1 MGLVITGRG
10 TSGSWQ
16 IRGVQMARALGV
28 DAVPNLR
35 SPHKYTAAVVVKRLP
50 QSLLDQLHAARIP
63 IIYDIVDAWP
73 QPEGNNWDG
82 TRARVWLGAHLQQVR
97 PAAVVA
103 ATRAM
108 AKDCESLGYKA
119 FTVPHHANPEIG
131 INPIR
136 QNVEVVGYQGG
147 AEYLGKW
154 HEFLVVECAKRGWR
168 FVVNPP
174 YYTYMDIVV
183 ALRESTGYP
192 AVKWKSNVKLA
203 NAQGSGTPCILVPEM
218 GYLETQCGAELIIS
232 TESGLRLA
240 LDMLADRQQRAER
253 SAKLLAAAPRLP
265 VVAAMYKEWLQCTL
279 GMRF

>member
-1 MGLVITGRG
+1 MSLVITGRG

-16 IRGVQMARALGV
+16 IRGVQMAKALGV

-35 SPHKYTAAVVVKRLP
+35 TPHPYKAAIVVKRMA
-50 QSLLDQLHAARIP
+50 QSLLDQLHAANIP

-82 TRARVWLGAHLQQVR
+82 VRALEWLGRHLQQVR

-103 ATRAM
+103 ATKSM
-108 AKDCESLGYKA
+108 AKDCESLGYRA
-119 FTVPHHANPEIG
+119 FALPHHANPALG

-136 QNVEVVGYQGG
+136 QTVQVVGYEGG
-147 AEYLGKW
+147 AAYLGKW
-154 HEFLVVECAKRGWR
+154 HELLVIECAKRGWR

-174 YYTYMDIVV
+174 EYTQMDIVV
-183 ALRESTGYP
+183 ALREAAGYP

-203 NAQGSGTPCILVPEM
+203 NAQGSGTPCVLVPEM

-232 TESGLRLA
+232 TEPGLRLA
-240 LDMLADRQQRAER
+240 LDMLADYQQRRERAE
-253 SAKLLAAAPRLP
+253 KLLAAAPRLQS
-265 VVAAMYKEWLQCTL
+265 VSAMYKEWLQCTL
-279 GMRF
+279 NMKF